1 MGWMVS
7 STLNLVIHRAVF
19 NIIARCFHIKLHD
32 KFFVFFS
39 TQRSL
44 KTFVQWI
51 LQSVH
56 YTANDDVRIELNLT
70 VLGHVIQLQAI
81 ELSELGTKFN
91 FFIHM
96 F

>member
-7 STLNLVIHRAVF
+7 ATLNLVKHRAVF
-19 NIIARCFHIKLHD
+19 NIFARCFQMKFHD

-44 KTFVQWI
+44 KPFVQWI
-51 LQSVH
+51 LECVR

-70 VLGHVIQLQAI
+70 VLGHVTQLQGI
-81 ELSELGTKFN
+81 ELSKLGPGFAK
-91 FFIHM
+91 
-96 F
+96 